1 MRSDYAMEPC
11 RSALNRVQ
19 NMSFKWSLN
28 PYMGC
33 AHRCSFCYV
42 RFFER
47 RAERASDE
55 RYGATVRVKT
65 NVAEVLRLEL
75 ARPSWAREHVSIGAA
90 TDPYQPAEGRFRLTR
105 ACIEVLSAARTPFSI
120 VTRGPLIVR
129 DLDVLTAAARR
140 VEVSIC
146 LSVPTLD
153 EKVWRDTEPGTAP
166 PRARL
171 AALSRLVQAGLKAG
185 VFMAPILPGLS
196 DSPAQ
201 LAAVVRAARDAGATS
216 VAAMLVYLKPGT
228 REHFLAEL
236 DRAWPGE
243 RERYERL
250 FDGRS
255 YLPTHLSDDLRQRVG
270 ELRRQHGIADR
281 REHPLAP
288 PPESVQ
294 LEFPVNLETR
304 TARAVRG

>member
-1 MRSDYAMEPC
+1 MRSDYLLEPC

-19 NMSFKWSLN
+19 GMPFKWSLN

-33 AHRCSFCYV
+33 AHRCAFCYV

-47 RAERASDE
+47 RADRPADQS
-55 RYGATVRVKT
+55 YGAVVRVKT

-75 ARPSWAREHVSIGAA
+75 AKPTWMREAVSIGAA
-90 TDPYQPAEGRFRLTR
+90 TDPYQPAEARFRLTR
-105 ACIEVLSAARTPFSI
+105 ACIEALSVARTPFSI

-129 DLDVLTAAARR
+129 DLDVLTAAAAR
-140 VEVSIC
+140 VNVSVYF
-146 LSVPTLD
+146 SVPTLD

-171 AALSRLVQAGLKAG
+171 AALSRLVQAGIKAG

-196 DSPAQ
+196 DSPEQ
-201 LAAVVRAARDAGATS
+201 LAAVVHAARQAGATS

-228 REHFLAEL
+228 REHFLTEL
-236 DRAWPGE
+236 DRLWPGH
-243 RERYERL
+243 RKRYEQL

-255 YLPTHLSDDLRQRVG
+255 YLPAAATTDLREQVAG
-270 ELRRQHGIADR
+270 LRRLHGIADR

-294 LEFPVNLETR
+294 LEFPIH
-304 TARAVRG
+304 

>member
-1 MRSDYAMEPC
+1 MRSEYALQPC
-11 RSALNRVQ
+11 SSALNRVEH
-19 NMSFKWSLN
+19 MPFKWSLN

-33 AHRCSFCYV
+33 AHRCAFCYV

-47 RAERASDE
+47 RADRASDE
-55 RYGATVRVKT
+55 RYGAVVRVKT
-65 NVAEVLRLEL
+65 NVADVLRLEL

-140 VEVSIC
+140 VEVSIY
-146 LSVPTLD
+146 LSIPTLD
-153 EKVWRDTEPGTAP
+153 DKVWRDTEPGTAP
-166 PRARL
+166 PRARMT
-171 AALSRLVQAGLKAG
+171 ALSRLVQAGLKAG
-185 VFMAPILPGLS
+185 VFMAPILPGIS
-196 DSPAQ
+196 DAPDQ
-201 LAAVVRAARDAGATS
+201 LAAVVRAAREAGATS

-243 RERYERL
+243 RQRYERL

-255 YLPTHLSDDLRQRVG
+255 YLPAHLSDDLKQRLG
-270 ELRRQHGIADR
+270 ELRRAHGIADR

-294 LEFPVNLETR
+294 LEFPL
-304 TARAVRG
+304 AAKSA